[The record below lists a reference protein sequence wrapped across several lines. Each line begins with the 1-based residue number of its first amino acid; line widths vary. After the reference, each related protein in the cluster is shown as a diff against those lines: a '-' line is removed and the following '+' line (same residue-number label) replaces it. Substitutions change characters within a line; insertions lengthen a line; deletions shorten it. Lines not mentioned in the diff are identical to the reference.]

1 MYKGDLF
8 MKKTI
13 IWALLALASGAILGK
28 VTFDRYENLEVQKT
42 ASIDDKVYML
52 RYGIYSSEDEMS
64 SKLKKMDRY
73 IYIEK
78 DGKYKVYLGVTA
90 SSLNADKIVNLYIL
104 KGIKLKKEKVLINNE
119 EFIQNLNQY
128 EKLLD
133 ATNDEKSLI
142 IIENQIMSC
151 YEQTVVEDE

>member
-1 MYKGDLF
+1 

-13 IWALLALASGAILGK
+13 IWALLALASGALLGK

>member
-13 IWALLALASGAILGK
+13 IWALLALASGALLGK

>member
-1 MYKGDLF
+1 MYEGDLF

-13 IWALLALASGAILGK
+13 IWALLALASGALLGK